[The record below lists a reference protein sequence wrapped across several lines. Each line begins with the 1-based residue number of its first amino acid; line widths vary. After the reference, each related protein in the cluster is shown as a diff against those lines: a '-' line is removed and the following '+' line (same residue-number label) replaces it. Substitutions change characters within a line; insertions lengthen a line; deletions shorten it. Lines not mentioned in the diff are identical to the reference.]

1 MALEVLGLVV
11 VLLVSGVDTD
21 ICAMFL
27 SRIILVMVMF
37 PTNKILLKLS

>member
-21 ICAMFL
+21 ICAMF
-27 SRIILVMVMF
+27 RIILVMVMF
-37 PTNKILLKLS
+37 PTNKILLILS